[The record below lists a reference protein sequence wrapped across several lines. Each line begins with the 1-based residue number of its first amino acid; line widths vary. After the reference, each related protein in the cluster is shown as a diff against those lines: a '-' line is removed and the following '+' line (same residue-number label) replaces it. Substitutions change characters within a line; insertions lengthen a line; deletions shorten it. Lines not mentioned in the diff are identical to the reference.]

1 MRWGEDDPV
10 LTPFIRIQLAIFL
23 VLTLLALGVLG
34 LYFLRLPAHFGIA
47 QYTLYADLPASGGLY
62 KTANVTYRGIQ
73 IGKVL
78 DVQPTE
84 RGVLAT
90 MSIDDR
96 YKIPVNAVANVHSV
110 SAVGEQY
117 LDLVSTGPP
126 NQPVTQYLAD
136 GQTMP
141 TKGTV
146 PDEVGPALDSANR
159 GLAVLPKEKIDTLL
173 SEASQAVGGLG
184 PALQRLVDST
194 TNVAQDFK
202 DNLQPVNDIV
212 GHSGPILNSQVSSGD
227 AIEAWAAN
235 LNVIGAQ
242 VAEQDAALRN
252 AIQQAAPTADQLN
265 AVFSGVQDSLP
276 QTLANLEIVIDML
289 KRYHKGVEQ
298 TLVIFPEGASI
309 AQTATSIYPGEGLL
323 HFALGPIFAAI
334 GASIAITPVGLLAIP
349 PGAGTDL
356 NTPPPCLTGFL
367 PASEWRSPADTT
379 MKDLPAGTYCK
390 IPKETQGNVV
400 RGARNYPCADVPG
413 KRAASPRECR
423 SNEPYVPLGTNP
435 WYGDP
440 NQIRNCPAPGARCD
454 QPVDPGR
461 VIPAPSINN
470 GMNPL
475 PANLLPPSGSPP
487 PVSDQLSPPGQG
499 TVTCSGQQPNP
510 CTYTP
515 STPVAIYNPQSGEVV
530 APDGSRYSVKDSTTT
545 GDDGWKEMLAPA
557 G

>member
-1 MRWGEDDPV
+1 MRWLDPDDPV
-10 LTPFIRIQLAIFL
+10 LTPVIRVQLALFL
-23 VLTLLALGVLG
+23 ALMLLALGVLG
-34 LYFLRLPAHFGIA
+34 FYYLRLPTVAGIG

-73 IGKVL
+73 IGKVT

-84 RGVLAT
+84 RGARAT
-90 MSIDDR
+90 MSIGDR
-96 YKIPVNAVANVHSV
+96 YKIPVSASANVHSV
-110 SAVGEQY
+110 SAIGEQY
-117 LDLVSTGPP
+117 LDLVPEG
-126 NQPVTQYLAD
+126 NGNQYLSD
-136 GQTMP
+136 GQTI

-159 GLAVLPKEKIDTLL
+159 GLEVLPKEKIDSLL
-173 SEASQAVGGLG
+173 SEAAQSVGGLG

-194 TNVAQDFK
+194 TAIASDFR
-202 DNLQPVNDIV
+202 DNLDPVNNII
-212 GHSGPILNSQVSSGD
+212 GHSAPILDSQVNSRD
-227 AIEAWAAN
+227 AIAQWAAN

-242 VAEQDAALRN
+242 AAEQDAALRSGL
-252 AIQQAAPTADQLN
+252 QQAAPTADQLN
-265 AVFSGVQDSLP
+265 SVFSGVQDSLP

-298 TLVIFPEGASI
+298 ALVYFPEEGSQLQAGTI
-309 AQTATSIYPGEGLL
+309 WPGEGIIN
-323 HFALGPIFAAI
+323 FALGPIFAAI
-334 GASIAITPVGLLAIP
+334 GAGVALTPVAPLAIP

-356 NTPPPCLTGFL
+356 GLPPPCLTGFL

-379 MKDLPAGTYCK
+379 TIPLPSGTYCK
-390 IPKETQGNVV
+390 IPKDYQGNVV
-400 RGARNYPCADVPG
+400 RGARNYPCADVAG

-423 SNEPYVPLGTNP
+423 SSEPYVPLGTNP

-440 NQIRNCPAPGARCD
+440 NQVLTCPAPSARCD
-454 QPVDPGR
+454 QPVQPGT
-461 VIPAPSINN
+461 VMQAPSINN

-475 PANLLPPSGSPP
+475 PANLLPPSGSPA
-487 PVSDQLSPPGQG
+487 PVSDPLSRPGQG

-510 CTYTP
+510 CNYTP
-515 STPVAIYNPQSGEVV
+515 SGPVAIYNPQSGEVV
-530 APDGSRYSVKDSTTT
+530 APDGSRYSVKDSTST